1 MARASERQEGSEIN
15 NIFVEL
21 NFAVN
26 SEGPVGS
33 GQINKQKKKKKSRK
47 DGPVMLCE
55 PVYFSWH

>member
-1 MARASERQEGSEIN
+1 MARASERQKGSEIN

-33 GQINKQKKKKKSRK
+33 GQINKQKKKKKIKKRWPSHA
-47 DGPVMLCE
+47 V
-55 PVYFSWH
+55 

>member
-1 MARASERQEGSEIN
+1 MARASERQKGSEIN

-33 GQINKQKKKKKSRK
+33 GQINKQKKKKIKKRWPSHT
-47 DGPVMLCE
+47 V
-55 PVYFSWH
+55 